1 MEVIAAIHLADS
13 LVPNSFEHYIK
24 RQWLA
29 DFDRM
34 VYNTIISQ
42 YHDCPEVDFEAFSD
56 NTTLLIDEPYA
67 DVYLSWLESKIY
79 RYLGE
84 LNRYNNAVS
93 DTDKKLNEFRNHYNR
108 THEYK
113 GVKFRCFTPNESEQ
127 SLPPE
132 LRS

>member
-1 MEVIAAIHLADS
+1 MNVIGAITVADH
-13 LVPNSFEHYIK
+13 LVPNSFNVVIK

-29 DFDRM
+29 DFDHK

-42 YHDCPEVDFEAFSD
+42 YHGCPEVDFEAYSD
-56 NTTLLIDEPYA
+56 NTVLLIDEPYA
-67 DVYLSWLESKIY
+67 DIYISLIESMIY

-84 LNRYNNAVS
+84 MNRYNNAAADVNN
-93 DTDKKLNEFRNHYNR
+93 KLKEFRNHYNR
-108 THEYK
+108 THEYM

>member
-1 MEVIAAIHLADS
+1 MNILGAITIADS
-13 LVPNSFEHYIK
+13 LVPNSFELYIK

-34 VYNTIISQ
+34 VYNTILSQ
-42 YHDCPEVDFEAFSD
+42 YHGCPEVDFEAYSD
-56 NTTLLIDEPYA
+56 ETVLLIDEPYA
-67 DVYLSWLESKIY
+67 EVYISLLESKIY

-84 LNRYNNAVS
+84 LNRYNNAAI
-93 DTDKKLNEFRNHYNR
+93 DTDKKLREFRNNYNR

-113 GVKFRCFTPNESEQ
+113 GVKFRCFTPTESEQ